1 MTPDIELQLELEK
14 AMVSR
19 GVDAYN
25 KSKEAAEDKK
35 RGAETGYAR
44 RLMAQYIDPMV
55 EELNRLTAK
64 KGARVMARAHAHLV
78 QIDAQKAVFIALQQL
93 FNHFTLYATP
103 TTIASSIGRMIE
115 DEIRFTKFQDKFA
128 GYYDQIIQDF
138 KRKGTKDYRYM
149 HRVLTH
155 SANTNEDNWI
165 SWSTSERVDVGMRLL
180 DVILRC
186 SDLVTKTT
194 HYVKGKTVV
203 KLQPTQAALD
213 WINEYDEAASLMYP
227 DKAPCV
233 IPPDPWTA
241 MDQGGYY
248 SPALRNSTRMV
259 LTKHPKHKK
268 ILQKTDLTKVIEAV
282 NIIQQTEWSVNTKV
296 LEVIRTVWAMNMQI
310 GMPGSVPLVAQPS
323 PFPETKKEEMT
334 PEQYAQFVQWKRET
348 SETYTNERERQSKCL
363 QVARIMRVA
372 SDYAQYDKF
381 WYVWTLD
388 FRGRMYAATSGF
400 SPQGPDVAK
409 GMLRFSAGKPV
420 GVRGLFWHKVHGA
433 NKYGFDKVDN
443 HERVKWV
450 DDNHEHFIRAASDPL
465 AYTEVWGKADK
476 PYQFLAWLFEY
487 KAMYDGRLVGR
498 SPEEFVSYLP
508 IGLDGSCNG
517 LQHFSAMLRDEKG
530 GQATNLLPG
539 PVPSDIYRIVADVCF
554 NKVKAKALEPEAEVF
569 KQWIEFANT
578 YGQGKLP
585 RGVAKRPV
593 MTMPY
598 GSTRQSCTGY
608 ICDAVTSENKD
619 FFGKLYAFRAS
630 VALTPLL
637 WSSIGEVVIAARQGM
652 DWLQKCSTAMSKL
665 GLGVSWKTS
674 DGFVVHLYE
683 REIELSRINTQ
694 LAGTFFVKV
703 GNYTEK
709 LNKAA
714 QRNGVAPNFVHSQDA
729 AHLRATSRMAAEHGI
744 TSLAVIHDDYGTH
757 AADTDKLHRIIRQCF
772 VKEYQDRD
780 PLADFKNWQELIS
793 KTEMPPMPV
802 KGSLD
807 ITKVMESEF
816 FFG

>member
-1 MTPDIELQLELEK
+1 MSIELQLELERL
-14 AMVSR
+14 MVNR
-19 GVDAYN
+19 GAEAYK
-25 KSKEAAEDKK
+25 KSKEAAEEKH

-44 RLMAQYIDPMV
+44 RLMAQYIEPMV
-55 EELNRLTAK
+55 EELKRLNNRKGPGQFGTA
-64 KGARVMARAHAHLV
+64 HFHLKS
-78 QIDAQKAVFIALQQL
+78 INPENAIFIAMQQL
-93 FNHFTLYATP
+93 FNHFTLHASP
-103 TTIASSIGRMIE
+103 TTIASSIGRMVE
-115 DEIRFTKFQDKFA
+115 DEIRFTRFQDKFA
-128 GYYDQIIQDF
+128 GYYDKIIQDF

-155 SANTNEDNWI
+155 SANTNEDNWV
-165 SWSTSERVDVGMRLL
+165 SWATTERVNVGMRLL
-180 DVILRC
+180 DIILRC
-186 SDLVTKTT
+186 SDLVEKTT

-203 KLQPTQAALD
+203 KLQPTQQAMD
-213 WINEYDEAASLMYP
+213 WINQYDDAASMMYP

-241 MDQGGYY
+241 IDQGGYF
-248 SPALRNSTRMV
+248 SPALRNSTKMI

-268 ILQKTDLTKVIEAV
+268 ILQKADLSKVMEAV
-282 NIIQQTEWSVNTKV
+282 NIVQETEWSVNSKV
-296 LEVIRTVWAMNMQI
+296 LEVIRIVWASNLQV
-310 GMPGSVPLVAQPS
+310 GMPGSKPLEANPS
-323 PFPETKKEEMT
+323 PYPDLKKEDMT
-334 PEQYAQFVQWKRET
+334 KEQLSKFVQWKRET
-348 SETYTNERERQSKCL
+348 SEIYTAERERQSKCL

-372 SDYAQYDKF
+372 SDYVKYDKF

-409 GMLRFSAGKPV
+409 GMLRFSEGKPV

-433 NKYGFDKVDN
+433 NKFGYDKVDYN
-443 HERVKWV
+443 DRIKWV

-465 AYTEVWGKADK
+465 NHTDVWGRADK

-487 KAMYDGRLVGR
+487 KAMHDGKLVGQR
-498 SPEEFVSYLP
+498 VEDFVSYLP

-530 GQATNLLPG
+530 GKATNLLPG

-554 NKVKAKALEPEAEVF
+554 TKVKAKALEPEAEVF
-569 KQWIEFANT
+569 RQWIEFANT

-585 RGVAKRPV
+585 RSVAKRPV

-608 ICDAVTSENKD
+608 VCDAVTSENKD
-619 FFGKLYAFRAS
+619 FFGKLCAFPAS

-674 DGFVVHLYE
+674 DGFIVHLFE
-683 REIELSRINTQ
+683 REIELSRIITQ
-694 LAGTFFVKV
+694 LAGTFYVKV

-709 LNKAA
+709 LNKSA

-729 AHLRATSRMAAEHGI
+729 AHLRAAVRMAKTCGI
-744 TSLAVIHDDYGTH
+744 TSLATIHDDYGTH

-772 VKEYQDRD
+772 VNEYSDRD
-780 PLADFKNWQELIS
+780 PLEDFKNWQELIS
-793 KTEMPPMPV
+793 KTEMPPMPI
-802 KGSLD
+802 KGTLD
-807 ITKVMESEF
+807 LTKVMESEF